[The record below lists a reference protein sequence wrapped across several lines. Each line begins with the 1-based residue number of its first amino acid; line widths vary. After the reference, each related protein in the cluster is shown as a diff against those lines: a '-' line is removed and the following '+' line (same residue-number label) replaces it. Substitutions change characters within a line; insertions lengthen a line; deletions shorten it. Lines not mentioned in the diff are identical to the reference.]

1 MAELPKVFNNPDEIL
16 LLSKKDY
23 AGRTAF
29 ELRKRINGYAIAVN
43 GISNGKHSIEID
55 SFRVINKKKSPTTSN
70 ATQMSPGLT
79 PEAGSRITSTPI
91 ISTSSQNSNSGNKIF
106 SPPGLDLSKSVKNVA
121 KTQGENGTVTWNKTE
136 KDSVSNAADA
146 FNQKWGIQTDVA
158 TPNVDTD
165 VAAFLKDGKIVLN
178 ANKIDTYQ
186 GAVSKIAHEAT
197 HIVENTEAFKEIH
210 KAATEYYK
218 AVFSNI
224 KSNDMKEAIAERYKG
239 LVNLN
244 ESESIS
250 EMTAAFLEEICGG
263 NDYVGERAS
272 RILLEKSPNAF
283 KKIVQFFK
291 DKVNYYKQLVS
302 FDLTK
307 SQKLELQASEKAL
320 KNLERGLKAYR
331 NGKAE
336 APQGIRY
343 SISTDEKG
351 NKFVVVDTDQHL
363 FDGKPKSEYAKIARG
378 VINQR
383 FKGKVLPLSGY
394 DLAKVTYKSAGEY
407 AYPSTKIGSSNYNA
421 KMRASTELDNL
432 LNTSEFL
439 YHTDD
444 TKNHPEATLGWDY
457 YKTRFVIDG
466 HMFEG
471 QINIATSDKGR
482 VFYDITKIKELPNSS
497 MRVTDMA
504 QSTSTLVGEYS
515 NTNITSNERGVNS
528 SIRKNS
534 GSDTQYSYGEGTF
547 TDYLMQF
554 MAKKY
559 GTIPKGENTYRE
571 VFVPKQ
577 TSDNTKT
584 MRGVRTILESKSTPD
599 SMVDHLKKE
608 IVEEAFAYKVISDK
622 SAQDY
627 ADREIQMRGFSGA
640 MDMIISCV

>member
-224 KSNDMKEAIAERYKG
+224 KSRDMKEAIAERYKG

-291 DKVNYYKQLVS
+291 DKVSYYKQLIS

-307 SQKLELQASEKAL
+307 SQKLELRASEKAL

-336 APQGIRY
+336 APQGVRY
-343 SISTDEKG
+343 SINPDFARKY
-351 NKFVVVDTDQHL
+351 DQWDKQKTGFQFL
-363 FDGKPKSEYAKIARG
+363 IGTTSKPLQSIGINDKKIYWD
-378 VINQR
+378 
-383 FKGKVLPLSGY
+383 S
-394 DLAKVTYKSAGEY
+394 S
-407 AYPSTKIGSSNYNA
+407 KI
-421 KMRASTELDNL
+421 K
-432 LNTSEFL
+432 
-439 YHTDD
+439 
-444 TKNHPEATLGWDY
+444 
-457 YKTRFVIDG
+457 
-466 HMFEG
+466 
-471 QINIATSDKGR
+471 
-482 VFYDITKIKELPNSS
+482 KIKEKHIAMTDDVIKQVPNILEYPILVMESQTVNGRLTIFGDVYDAKGSPVLTVLELNPIGKDGHTLDIIKVASAYGKDTNPQRLIDNSKIVYIDSNKKRINSWLSVNRLQLPLPSS
-497 MRVTDMA
+497 TID
-504 QSTSTLVGEYS
+504 SD
-515 NTNITSNERGVNS
+515 TNITPNERGVNS

>member
-1 MAELPKVFNNPDEIL
+1 ML
-16 LLSKKDY
+16 
-23 AGRTAF
+23 
-29 ELRKRINGYAIAVN
+29 
-43 GISNGKHSIEID
+43 
-55 SFRVINKKKSPTTSN
+55 
-70 ATQMSPGLT
+70 Q
-79 PEAGSRITSTPI
+79 
-91 ISTSSQNSNSGNKIF
+91 
-106 SPPGLDLSKSVKNVA
+106 

-291 DKVNYYKQLVS
+291 DKVSYYKQLIS

-336 APQGIRY
+336 APQGVRY
-343 SISTDEKG
+343 SIAEDQDGK
-351 NKFVVVDTDQHL
+351 KIVVIDTDQDL
-363 FDGKPKSEYAKIARG
+363 FDGKPTSEYSKIARK
-378 VINQR
+378 VINQK
-383 FKGKVLPLSGY
+383 FKGKVLALSEY
-394 DLAKVTYKSAGEY
+394 DLARVTNKSAGEY
-407 AYPSTKIGSSNYNA
+407 AYPRNINVGAEYDA
-421 KMRASTELDNL
+421 KSKASTELDNL
-432 LNTSEFL
+432 LKTAEFS
-439 YHTDD
+439 YHSND
-444 TKNHPEATLGWDY
+444 TKKHPEASLGWDY
-457 YKTRFVIDG
+457 YKTRFVVGKIP
-466 HMFEG
+466 FEG
-471 QINIATSDKGR
+471 LINIATSEKGR
-482 VFYDITKIKELPNSS
+482 VFYDITKIKKLSDIRGI
-497 MRVTDMA
+497 RVTDMA
-504 QSTSTLVGEYS
+504 QSVSSFGELS
-515 NTNITSNERGVNS
+515 DTNITPNERGVNS

-584 MRGVRTILESKSTPD
+584 MRGIRTILESKSTPD

-627 ADREIQMRGFSGA
+627 ADREIQMRGFSSA